1 MFSTGEG
8 RIACLKRIGPDADVG
23 GVDGNT
29 DTTAHEHGER
39 IARVVWFCAFVLP
52 LILAALLL
60 GMKSAQA
67 ASLPPESDPLAFE
80 EEFELEEED
89 EAEFAEE
96 ECEIAQEEAEEGE
109 LTKAEANE
117 TCKEAREVARESAGS
132 SSAATA
138 ECPIHSA
145 SAHASTH
152 HNRLKLTI
160 GYTTNTPVA
169 ATLQIHGIGTFK
181 RHLGKS
187 GVLRFSGDSAK
198 RHGRLV
204 IRIKLPQGSAGC
216 PSRRLVLSP
225 G

>member
-1 MFSTGEG
+1 ME
-8 RIACLKRIGPDADVG
+8 
-23 GVDGNT
+23 GNT
-29 DTTAHEHGER
+29 DTTSHDHTAL
-39 IARVVWFCAFVLP
+39 IARAAWLCAFVLP
-52 LILAALLL
+52 LALAALLL
-60 GMKSAQA
+60 GVKSAQA
-67 ASLPPESDPLAFE
+67 AELEADPTTVAFE

-109 LTKAEANE
+109 LTRAEANE

-132 SSAATA
+132 SSAAIA

-160 GYTTNTPVA
+160 GYTTNTPVG

-198 RHGRLV
+198 QHGRLV
-204 IRIKLPQGSAGC
+204 VRIKLPQGSAGC
-216 PSRRLVLSP
+216 PSRRLVLFP